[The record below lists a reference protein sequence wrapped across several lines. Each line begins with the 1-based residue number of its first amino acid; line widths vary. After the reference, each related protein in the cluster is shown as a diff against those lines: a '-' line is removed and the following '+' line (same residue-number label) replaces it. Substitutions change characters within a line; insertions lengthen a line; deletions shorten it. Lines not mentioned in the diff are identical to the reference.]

1 MISNIIIRL
10 AEKIN
15 LPAKDEKHPIDTQA
29 REQVWNLSIFQFPL
43 FCDSVF
49 YLPMYIGHCQDLLEN
64 NSTFNSKTSHY
75 LLYYYLTYWWFTCQS
90 NFTLPQRKIDECS
103 SWSKIAFE
111 GVTKGL
117 GDIAGRKESCI
128 THGTRQATTE
138 TLVEEGWCHISLG
151 TKQNATA
158 ASIMITSC
166 NTIPEGVLRIM
177 AYTGRLRPK
186 GVPFLGSLKLWKGRE
201 ICHFGRYKGRKGLTD
216 ESYGCEKV
224 EKTVW
229 FCNLFIF

>member
-29 REQVWNLSIFQFPL
+29 REQVRNLSIFQFPL

-117 GDIAGRKESCI
+117 GDIAGRKESCN
-128 THGTRQATTE
+128 THGTRQAITE

-166 NTIPEGVLRIM
+166 NTIPEGVLPHNGLHGEAPPERG
-177 AYTGRLRPK
+177 TFFRLVEVMK
-186 GVPFLGSLKLWKGRE
+186 G
-201 ICHFGRYKGRKGLTD
+201 
-216 ESYGCEKV
+216 
-224 EKTVW
+224 
-229 FCNLFIF
+229 

>member
-1 MISNIIIRL
+1 MKSIRLTHKQGNKFETCRFFSFRCFATVYFIYLCIWVIAKTYWKITAHSTLKPAITYFIIIWR
-10 AEKIN
+10 IG
-15 LPAKDEKHPIDTQA
+15 
-29 REQVWNLSIFQFPL
+29 
-43 FCDSVF
+43 DSHVSQ
-49 YLPMYIGHCQDLLEN
+49 M
-64 NSTFNSKTSHY
+64 
-75 LLYYYLTYWWFTCQS
+75 
-90 NFTLPQRKIDECS
+90 

-117 GDIAGRKESCI
+117 GDIAGRKESYI

-166 NTIPEGVLRIM
+166 NTIPEGVLPIM

-186 GVPFLGSLKLWKGRE
+186 GVPFLGSLKLWKGKE